1 MDKVS
6 WSRVDIE
13 ILRNRFSLSMEFIRF
28 SAATKEIK
36 ARIINQSIDETH

>member
-6 WSRVDIE
+6 WSRVDFE

-28 SAATKEIK
+28 SAATKQIK
-36 ARIINQSIDETH
+36 AWIINQSIDETH